1 MKKSKLKRFISFIAL
16 VLCAAFGLL
25 AGCSGNTE
33 TSKTNARRTLNEYDF
48 TKASFSTVDQLGREI
63 TPMHREKTDH
73 ERYVGVFYFLW
84 LGTHLSSAGVYD
96 VTKLQLTEEGAAA
109 VGDPSYGLGEI
120 VPNTVNA
127 EMGYP
132 NGMESPTNYVHWTTE
147 PLYGYYN
154 TADEWVITRHMELL
168 TMADVDFIFFDT
180 TNEYIYDTNIN
191 PNFRLDSTDEKN
203 VQLSRP
209 TYTVL
214 DTILKL
220 SQQGWDVP
228 KVVFYTNNKSGERVQ
243 QIYDAFYASGKY
255 DSIWFAPNGKP
266 MIIGTTED
274 NSGTDQTGENRV
286 DISPELQQYFDV
298 RESQWPSQA
307 SQSNGFPWMDW
318 SDTPSRN
325 YYFED
330 NKMVNV
336 NVAQHGAMPTAYSSY
351 VFYGGSGNMRSSRGF
366 NESDYTIEEDW
377 TAGRNMEDQWQSVFY
392 YEDSGKTVEMVTVTG
407 WNEWLA
413 WKYNVQEDEIRFV
426 DNFNAQFSRDM
437 EMDKYYYKDNFYL
450 QLVRNVRKYKYG
462 DVNSEGYAWQSKT
475 ASSFADFD
483 DAEAVY
489 RDFTGDAI
497 ERDFY
502 GFDIRESAREQGLI
516 GTWYSDFSNRN
527 DISLVKVLHD
537 SGNVYFY
544 IETLNDI
551 EPYASGENW
560 MNILIKTG
568 ASDSSNSWEGYDYII
583 NRSPSGNTASVEK
596 STGGWNWQSVGSA
609 SMTIDGN
616 KMMVTVPLSMLG
628 LTAENFAFEFKVA
641 DNVTNYTDIMD
652 YYVTGDSA
660 PIGRLRYSYGY

>member
-33 TSKTNARRTLNEYDF
+33 TSKTSARRTLNEYDF

-274 NSGTDQTGENRV
+274 FSGTDQTGENRV

-298 RESQWPSQA
+298 RDSQWP
-307 SQSNGFPWMDW
+307 
-318 SDTPSRN
+318 
-325 YYFED
+325 
-330 NKMVNV
+330 
-336 NVAQHGAMPTAYSSY
+336 
-351 VFYGGSGNMRSSRGF
+351 
-366 NESDYTIEEDW
+366 
-377 TAGRNMEDQWQSVFY
+377 
-392 YEDSGKTVEMVTVTG
+392 
-407 WNEWLA
+407 
-413 WKYNVQEDEIRFV
+413 
-426 DNFNAQFSRDM
+426 
-437 EMDKYYYKDNFYL
+437 
-450 QLVRNVRKYKYG
+450 
-462 DVNSEGYAWQSKT
+462 
-475 ASSFADFD
+475 
-483 DAEAVY
+483 
-489 RDFTGDAI
+489 
-497 ERDFY
+497 
-502 GFDIRESAREQGLI
+502 
-516 GTWYSDFSNRN
+516 
-527 DISLVKVLHD
+527 
-537 SGNVYFY
+537 
-544 IETLNDI
+544 
-551 EPYASGENW
+551 
-560 MNILIKTG
+560 
-568 ASDSSNSWEGYDYII
+568 
-583 NRSPSGNTASVEK
+583 
-596 STGGWNWQSVGSA
+596 
-609 SMTIDGN
+609 
-616 KMMVTVPLSMLG
+616 
-628 LTAENFAFEFKVA
+628 
-641 DNVTNYTDIMD
+641 
-652 YYVTGDSA
+652 
-660 PIGRLRYSYGY
+660 

>member
-1 MKKSKLKRFISFIAL
+1 M
-16 VLCAAFGLL
+16 
-25 AGCSGNTE
+25 
-33 TSKTNARRTLNEYDF
+33 
-48 TKASFSTVDQLGREI
+48 
-63 TPMHREKTDH
+63 
-73 ERYVGVFYFLW
+73 
-84 LGTHLSSAGVYD
+84 
-96 VTKLQLTEEGAAA
+96 
-109 VGDPSYGLGEI
+109 
-120 VPNTVNA
+120 
-127 EMGYP
+127 
-132 NGMESPTNYVHWTTE
+132 
-147 PLYGYYN
+147 
-154 TADEWVITRHMELL
+154 
-168 TMADVDFIFFDT
+168 
-180 TNEYIYDTNIN
+180 
-191 PNFRLDSTDEKN
+191 
-203 VQLSRP
+203 
-209 TYTVL
+209 
-214 DTILKL
+214 
-220 SQQGWDVP
+220 
-228 KVVFYTNNKSGERVQ
+228 
-243 QIYDAFYASGKY
+243 
-255 DSIWFAPNGKP
+255 
-266 MIIGTTED
+266 
-274 NSGTDQTGENRV
+274 
-286 DISPELQQYFDV
+286 
-298 RESQWPSQA
+298 
-307 SQSNGFPWMDW
+307 
-318 SDTPSRN
+318 
-325 YYFED
+325 
-330 NKMVNV
+330 
-336 NVAQHGAMPTAYSSY
+336 
-351 VFYGGSGNMRSSRGF
+351 
-366 NESDYTIEEDW
+366 
-377 TAGRNMEDQWQSVFY
+377 
-392 YEDSGKTVEMVTVTG
+392 
-407 WNEWLA
+407 
-413 WKYNVQEDEIRFV
+413 QEDEIRFV

-489 RDFTGDAI
+489 RDYTGDAI

-502 GFDIRESAREQGLI
+502 GFDIRESAREQGPT

-537 SGNVYFY
+537 SENVYFY